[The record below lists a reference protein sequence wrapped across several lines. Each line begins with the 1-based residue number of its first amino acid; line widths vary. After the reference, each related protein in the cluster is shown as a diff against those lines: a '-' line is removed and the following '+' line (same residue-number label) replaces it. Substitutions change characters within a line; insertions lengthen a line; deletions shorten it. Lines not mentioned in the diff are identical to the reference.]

1 MIFETHAHYD
11 DSRFDDDREE
21 LLKKVHDSG
30 VSPIIN
36 VGASIESTGTTLELA
51 KTHDYIYA
59 AVGVHPS
66 DISGLNEDSFEWLR
80 EQTDYAK
87 TVPPGLLPHFPK
99 PWQHCSLRPSWQEY
113 RLHHLLS
120 WLQCV
125 PSVAML

>member
-36 VGASIESTGTTLELA
+36 VGASIESPGTTLELA
-51 KTHDYIYA
+51 NTHDYIYA

-87 TVPPGLLPHFPK
+87 TVAIGEIG
-99 PWQHCSLRPSWQEY
+99 QE
-113 RLHHLLS
+113 
-120 WLQCV
+120 
-125 PSVAML
+125 